1 MTPRQLARIAAA
13 LATLLVLWGLA
24 EMLGSGSDTTTA
36 RFDLPKLT
44 SADVDSVKIFRATD
58 TLTLAKQADTWLV
71 NGHLASN
78 QAVTDLFNGFK
89 DTSRV
94 ELIAQSATSH
104 AQLGVDS
111 SAGKRVELIKGA
123 QLLASVIVGGRG
135 PGWQGVYA
143 RRPGDDHVYL
153 IRADLGNVVERQ
165 LDDWRDKLVA
175 AVEPDSVR
183 EVRVQLGRG
192 GYTLRHSDAGWRFAT
207 GAAADSGEVRRMLEQ
222 YRNLQGGGF
231 PTEAQADS
239 LDFRRPNR
247 RVTLAG
253 PSAPLA
259 ELLFDSTASWWY
271 VRRAEGGTVYR
282 VESWRLPQ
290 LFPADTS
297 LRAQADTTKASG

>member
-1 MTPRQLARIAAA
+1 MTPKQLARIAVVLAA
-13 LATLLVLWGLA
+13 LLLLWGLA
-24 EMLGSGSDTTTA
+24 EILGTGSDTTAA

-44 SADVDSVKIFRATD
+44 SVDVDSVKIFRATD

-89 DTSRV
+89 DTSRA

-123 QLLASVIVGGRG
+123 QRLASVIVGGRG

-143 RRPGDDHVYL
+143 RRPGEDNVYL

-175 AVEPDSVR
+175 NVEPDSVR

-192 GYTLRHSDAGWRFAT
+192 GYTLRRSDAGWRFT
-207 GAAADSGEVRRMLEQ
+207 NGAAADSGEVRRMLEQ

-231 PTEAQADS
+231 PTPAQADS

-247 RVTLAG
+247 RITLMGA
-253 PSAPLA
+253 SAPLA
-259 ELLFDSTASWWY
+259 ELWFDSTTSWWY
-271 VRRAEGGTVYR
+271 AQRAGGGTVYR
-282 VESWRLPQ
+282 VESWRLNQ
-290 LFPADTS
+290 LFPADST
-297 LRAQADTTKASG
+297 LRAKPDTS